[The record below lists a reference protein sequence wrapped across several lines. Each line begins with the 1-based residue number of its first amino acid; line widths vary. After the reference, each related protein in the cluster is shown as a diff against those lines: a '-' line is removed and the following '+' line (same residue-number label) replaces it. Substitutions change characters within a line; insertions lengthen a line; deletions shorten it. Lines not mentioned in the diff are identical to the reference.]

1 MKYIIAVI
9 KPFKLDEVREALG
22 AIGVAGMT
30 VSEVKGFGRQ
40 KGQTE
45 IYRGAEYSTN
55 MLPKV
60 KLEIAASDDLA
71 PQVVETIQQTA
82 STEAIGDGKIFVL
95 DLGDRHPHSHRR
107 DRRHRAVRHRRD
119 FMTLRTLASGLAATG
134 LTFVASTAAIAQE
147 AAEAVPNPGNNAWM
161 MTATVLV
168 MLMILPGLALF
179 YGGLT
184 RSKNMLSTMT
194 QIGATAS
201 LAMLIWVMWGYSLA
215 FGDTT
220 YEGTL
225 GLFVSGGSY
234 FLSGMDASST
244 AATFTDEVISKY
256 VFVSFQMTFAAI
268 TAALILGA
276 TAERMKFNAVMAFVP
291 IWLTIVYFP
300 IAHMVWAGGGLL
312 FEDGALDFAGGT
324 VVHINAGVSGLV
336 LAYLLGKRRG
346 CPSEPMPPHSLTMTM
361 IGTGLLWVGWFGFNA
376 GSALEAD
383 GSAGLAMINTFVA
396 TAAAALTWMVI
407 ERAAGHKGSALG
419 FCSGVIAGLV
429 AVTPAAGNSGPF
441 GAILLGIVSSAVCYI
456 FVAKIKAKFG
466 YDDALDAFGIH
477 GIGGIVGAIGTAVVY
492 QPFLGGPG
500 DGSTGVGEQLGI
512 QTFSVFVTIAWAG
525 IGTLIAGLIVKTLIG
540 LRVPEE
546 TEVDGLD
553 IGEHGER
560 AYN

>member
-1 MKYIIAVI
+1 MIRNMLCGAG
-9 KPFKLDEVREALG
+9 ALG
-22 AIGVAGMT
+22 AAL
-30 VSEVKGFGRQ
+30 F
-40 KGQTE
+40 
-45 IYRGAEYSTN
+45 
-55 MLPKV
+55 
-60 KLEIAASDDLA
+60 AAA
-71 PQVVETIQQTA
+71 PAFAQ
-82 STEAIGDGKIFVL
+82 D
-95 DLGDRHPHSHRR
+95 
-107 DRRHRAVRHRRD
+107 
-119 FMTLRTLASGLAATG
+119 AA
-134 LTFVASTAAIAQE
+134 
-147 AAEAVPNPGNNAWM
+147 AVPNPGNNAWM

-168 MLMILPGLALF
+168 LMMILPGLALF

-184 RSKNMLSTMT
+184 RQKNMLSTMT
-194 QIGATAS
+194 QVGATAA

-225 GLFVSGGSY
+225 GLFISGGSY
-234 FLSGMDASST
+234 FLAGTDASST

-256 VFVSFQMTFAAI
+256 VFISFQMTFAAI
-268 TAALILGA
+268 TAALFLGS
-276 TAERMKFNAVMAFVP
+276 TAERLKFSALMAFVP

-312 FEDGALDFAGGT
+312 IEDGALDFAGGT

-346 CPSEPMPPHSLTMTM
+346 YPAEPMPPHSMTLTMV
-361 IGTGLLWVGWFGFNA
+361 GTGLLWVGWFGFNA

-396 TAAAALTWMVI
+396 TAAAALAWMVI
-407 ERAAGHKGSALG
+407 ERLAGHKGSALG

-441 GAILLGIVSSAVCYI
+441 GAILLGILSSTVCY
-456 FVAKIKAKFG
+456 FAVAKVKAKFG
-466 YDDALDAFGIH
+466 YDDSLDAFGIH
-477 GIGGIVGAIGTAVVY
+477 GVGGIVGAIGTAVVY

-500 DGSTGVGEQLGI
+500 DGSTALGAQLGI
-512 QTFSVFVTIAWAG
+512 QVFSVLVTILWAG
-525 IGTLIAGLIVKTLIG
+525 IGTLVAGLIVKALMG
-540 LRVPEE
+540 LRVSEE

-553 IGEHGER
+553 ISEHGER

>member
-1 MKYIIAVI
+1 MIRKTLCGASALCAALFAAV
-9 KPFKLDEVREALG
+9 PAL
-22 AIGVAGMT
+22 A
-30 VSEVKGFGRQ
+30 Q
-40 KGQTE
+40 D
-45 IYRGAEYSTN
+45 
-55 MLPKV
+55 
-60 KLEIAASDDLA
+60 AA
-71 PQVVETIQQTA
+71 
-82 STEAIGDGKIFVL
+82 
-95 DLGDRHPHSHRR
+95 
-107 DRRHRAVRHRRD
+107 
-119 FMTLRTLASGLAATG
+119 
-134 LTFVASTAAIAQE
+134 
-147 AAEAVPNPGNNAWM
+147 AVPNPGNNAWM

-168 MLMILPGLALF
+168 LMMILPGLALF

-184 RSKNMLSTMT
+184 RQKNMLSTMT
-194 QIGATAS
+194 QVGATAA

-234 FLSGMDASST
+234 FLAGTDASST
-244 AATFTDEVISKY
+244 AATFSDEVISKY
-256 VFVSFQMTFAAI
+256 VFISFQMTFAAI

-276 TAERMKFNAVMAFVP
+276 TAERLKFSALMAFVP

-336 LAYLLGKRRG
+336 LAYLLGRRRG
-346 CPSEPMPPHSLTMTM
+346 YPAEPMPPHSMTLTMV
-361 IGTGLLWVGWFGFNA
+361 GTGLLWVGWFGFNA

-396 TAAAALTWMVI
+396 TAAAALAWMVI
-407 ERAAGHKGSALG
+407 ERLAGHKGSALG

-441 GAILLGIVSSAVCYI
+441 GAILLGILSSTVCY
-456 FVAKIKAKFG
+456 FAVAKAKAKFG
-466 YDDALDAFGIH
+466 YDDSLDAFGIH
-477 GIGGIVGAIGTAVVY
+477 GVGGIVGAIGTAVVY

-500 DGSTGVGEQLGI
+500 DGSTTLGAQLGVQVFSVLVTIVWAGVGTL
-512 QTFSVFVTIAWAG
+512 VAG
-525 IGTLIAGLIVKTLIG
+525 MIVKALMG
-540 LRVPEE
+540 LRVSEE
-546 TEVDGLD
+546 AEVDGLD
-553 IGEHGER
+553 ISEHGER